1 MVIIQI
7 IYFCT
12 LFVHYF
18 RVSASSGLIP
28 SPTCAT
34 CAAVTIKESFF
45 FAFILEYRRKQPR
58 KNSVYLCACLAQPPV
73 RLLFQ
78 VSHLVLKVNVKL
90 LPTRQLKSTN
100 HLYA

>member
-18 RVSASSGLIP
+18 RVSASSGLIQ

-45 FAFILEYRRKQPR
+45 AYILEYRRKQPR

-73 RLLFQ
+73 RLLFFRT
-78 VSHLVLKVNVKL
+78 VSS
-90 LPTRQLKSTN
+90 QSFSTKGKCKALAN
-100 HLYA
+100 PPA